1 MVLIPLRPARHAMI
15 QISDS
20 ARNYFRHLLAQQDID
35 GLGIR
40 VKAVDA
46 GTPRADC
53 VLEYCAADD
62 LAGDERR
69 IDCGGFELFVD
80 AASVD
85 WLEGAGIDYQVDATG
100 GQLTIRAPRIKG
112 SVPGA
117 DAPLADRVRYVLDVE
132 INPQIAAHG
141 GRVRL
146 VDAGADG
153 VVLLQFGGGCH
164 GCGMA
169 DVTLKQGIEKTLRR
183 HFPEITA
190 VRDATDHASG
200 SNPYFRHRGGAS
212 ALK

>member
-1 MVLIPLRPARHAMI
+1 MI

-20 ARNYFRHLLAQQDID
+20 AKNYFRHLLAQQDIE
-35 GLGIR
+35 GIGIR
-40 VKAVDA
+40 MKAVNA
-46 GTPRADC
+46 GTPKADC
-53 VLEYCAADD
+53 VLEYCEQTD
-62 LAGDERR
+62 LAGDETR
-69 IDCGGFELFVD
+69 IDCDGFNLYVE

-85 WLEGAGIDYQVDATG
+85 WLDDAEVDYQVSATG
-100 GQLTIRAPRIKG
+100 GQLTIRAPHIKG
-112 SVPGA
+112 TVPGA
-117 DAPLADRVRYVLDVE
+117 DAPLADRVQYVLDSE

-146 VDAGADG
+146 VEANAEG

-169 DVTLKQGIEKTLRR
+169 DVTLKQGIEKTLRS

-200 SNPYFRHRGGAS
+200 SNPYFRNRSGAS
-212 ALK
+212 AVG

>member
-1 MVLIPLRPARHAMI
+1 MI
-15 QISDS
+15 QISES
-20 ARNYFRHLLAQQDID
+20 ATNYFRHLLAQQEIE

-40 VKAVDA
+40 VRAVEA

-53 VLEYCAADD
+53 VLEYCEKGD
-62 LAGDERR
+62 LAGDEMC
-69 IDCGGFELFVD
+69 IECSGFDLFVE

-85 WLEGAGIDYQVDATG
+85 WLDEARIDYQVDATG

-112 SVPGA
+112 DAPGA
-117 DAPLADRVRYVLDVE
+117 DAPFAERVQYVIDAE

-146 VDAGADG
+146 VEAGADG

-169 DVTLKQGIEKTLRR
+169 GVTLKQGIEKTLRR
-183 HFPEITA
+183 HFPEITE

-200 SNPYFRHRGGAS
+200 SNPYYRDGGGAS
-212 ALK
+212 AVR